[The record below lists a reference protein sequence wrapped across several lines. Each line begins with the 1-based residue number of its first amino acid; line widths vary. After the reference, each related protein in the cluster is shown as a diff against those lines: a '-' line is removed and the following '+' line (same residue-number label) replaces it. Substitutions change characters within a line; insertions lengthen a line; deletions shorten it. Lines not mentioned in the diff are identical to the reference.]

1 MKEGFRQSMAWLHTW
16 TGLLAGWILFLVFCT
31 GTASYYKD
39 EITLWMKPEVHQS
52 MAHQVPQAQATASAV
67 AFLEQRAPKS
77 DRWFITLPSER
88 EPTLRAMW
96 APPPADPAKQGE
108 ARPRRARFGNA
119 TLDPSTGEE
128 QSAARATRGG
138 EFLYRMHFDLH
149 YMPVLWSRWIVGI
162 CAMFMLVA
170 ILSGIVTHKRIFKDF
185 FTFRPAKGQR
195 SWLDAHNVS
204 AVLALPYHLMITY
217 TGIVTL
223 MFMYMPW
230 GVKAV
235 YQDERDKFFTEL
247 RQTVETDAK
256 ASRVPASLTPLQP
269 LLAQATDAWGEAGVG
284 RIVINHPKQTNASVA
299 FYRRD
304 SGSISTDQPSMVFN
318 GVTGALVSPPEQTA
332 APAAQTQGVM
342 IGLHAARFS
351 SPALR
356 ALFFVAG
363 LAGCAMVGTGLIL
376 WAVKERQKHAKVL
389 AKGGRV
395 SFGLRLV
402 DGLNLGTIAGVPI
415 ALASYFWANR
425 LLPVELA
432 DRPAME
438 AAMFFTG
445 WGIAA
450 VLALAWPA
458 RRMWQVLLGVGGVMF
473 AGLPVLNAFTTD
485 SHLGY
490 SLAHGLTQIASFDIV
505 VLLLGALLLFAAKR
519 MGTARGKNKPTA
531 THKTTVPRE
540 SKESTAPET
549 VMATGGAA

>member
-39 EITLWMKPEVHQS
+39 EISLWMKPEVHQ
-52 MAHQVPQAQATASAV
+52 ALANHVPQAAATAHAA
-67 AFLEQRAPKS
+67 AFLERRAPKS

-96 APPPADPAKQGE
+96 APPPADPAKKAEG
-108 ARPRRARFGNA
+108 RPRRGRFGNA
-119 TLDPSTGEE
+119 TLDPATGQE
-128 QSAARATRGG
+128 QSAARETRGG
-138 EFLYRMHFDLH
+138 EFFYRMHFDLH

-256 ASRVPASLTPLQP
+256 ASRVPAALTPLQP
-269 LLAQATDAWGEAGVG
+269 LLAQATAAWGEGSVG
-284 RIVINHPKQTNASVA
+284 RIVVNHPRQTNASVA

-304 SGSISTDQPSMVFN
+304 GKDMSTDQPAMVFN
-318 GVTGALVSPPEQTA
+318 GVTGALIPPPAHQA
-332 APAAQTQGVM
+332 APAATTQGVM

-351 SPALR
+351 SSALR

-363 LAGCAMVGTGLIL
+363 LAGCAMVATGLLL
-376 WAVKERQKHAKVL
+376 WAVKERQKYAKAL
-389 AKGGRV
+389 ARGGRTG
-395 SFGLRLV
+395 FGLRLV
-402 DGLNLGTIAGVPI
+402 DSLNLGTIAGVPI
-415 ALASYFWANR
+415 AIAAYFWANR
-425 LLPVELA
+425 LLPVGLA
-432 DRPAME
+432 ERPAME
-438 AAMFFTG
+438 AAWFFTA
-445 WGIAA
+445 WGSAA
-450 VLALAWPA
+450 VLALAWPS
-458 RRMWQVLLGVGGVMF
+458 RRMWQALLGVGGVLF
-473 AGLPVLNAFTTD
+473 AALPLLNALTSTSNLF
-485 SHLGY
+485 Y
-490 SLAHGLTQIASFDIV
+490 SVTHDLWQIAGVDV
-505 VLLLGALLLFAAKR
+505 VTLLLGVGLLFAARR
-519 MGTARGKNKPTA
+519 MGSAPRPAKRRAEVKVDSSNKTQA
-531 THKTTVPRE
+531 EHKP
-540 SKESTAPET
+540 A
-549 VMATGGAA
+549 MATEGAA

>member
-1 MKEGFRQSMAWLHTW
+1 MKEGLRQSMAWLHTW

-52 MAHQVPQAQATASAV
+52 MTRQVAPAAATANAV

-77 DRWFITLPSER
+77 DRWIITLPSER
-88 EPTLRAMW
+88 EPTLRTMW
-96 APPPADPAKQGE
+96 APPPADPARQGE
-108 ARPRRARFGNA
+108 QRPRRARFGNA
-119 TLDPSTGEE
+119 TLDPATGEE
-128 QSAARATRGG
+128 LAAARDTRGG

-149 YMPVLWSRWIVGI
+149 YMPVIWSRWIVGI

-195 SWLDAHNVS
+195 SWLDAHNAS

-223 MFMYMPW
+223 MFLYMPW

-247 RQTVETDAK
+247 RQDVAIDPK
-256 ASRVPASLTPLQP
+256 ASRVPAALTPLQP
-269 LLAQATDAWGEAGVG
+269 LLAQATAAWGEGGVG
-284 RIVINHPKQTNASVA
+284 RIVVSHPKQTNAAVA
-299 FYRRD
+299 LYRRD
-304 SGSISTDQPSMVFN
+304 GKQMSVDQPAMVFD
-318 GVTGALVSPPEQTA
+318 GVTGALVSPPEQAA

-351 SPALR
+351 SAALR

-363 LAGCAMVGTGLIL
+363 LAGCAMVATGLIL
-376 WAVKERQKHAKVL
+376 WAVKERQKYAKAL

-395 SFGLRLV
+395 GFGLRLV
-402 DGLNLGTIAGVPI
+402 DGLNLGAIAGVPI
-415 ALASYFWANR
+415 AIAAYFWSNR

-432 DRPAME
+432 ERPAME
-438 AAMFFTG
+438 AAWFFG
-445 WGIAA
+445 AWGTAA
-450 VLALAWPA
+450 VLAMARPS
-458 RRMWQVLLGVGGVMF
+458 RRMWQILLAVGGVLF
-473 AGLPVLNAFTTD
+473 AGLPLLNMFTTE

-490 SLAHGLTQIASFDIV
+490 SLSHGLLQIAGFDLV
-505 VLLLGALLLFAAKR
+505 VLVIGIGLLFAAKR
-519 MGTARGKNKPTA
+519 MGNSRMNKVNKVDKINEP
-531 THKTTVPRE
+531 
-540 SKESTAPET
+540 AP
-549 VMATGGAA
+549 VLASGGAA